1 MRLVLKPKH
10 DEETVARIMVNANH
24 LYRSVSYPQYVSI
37 STLVSGNHASRNSG
51 PDMIRGLHEEASIR
65 DLDRMSEII
74 IFFYFTINRP
84 RKLLLLLTLLVHFG
98 VLLSRE
104 KKWKKWNQYFKV
116 IPRPRPLWAW
126 FRANTPDEA
135 GLILCRHCTGRVGHL
150 FLMTWKVVSN
160 SLMNRFSL
168 WLQQSFEV
176 ALESSN
182 VVLIVFLRL
191 AEIRN
196 WWEVPSI
203 AHFCSLFR
211 AAFGLTDFEIE
222 VSEPLWWFLNTFSP
236 VFVLSL
242 PESIT
247 VKTLLLGSF
256 LFL

>member
-1 MRLVLKPKH
+1 M
-10 DEETVARIMVNANH
+10 
-24 LYRSVSYPQYVSI
+24 
-37 STLVSGNHASRNSG
+37 
-51 PDMIRGLHEEASIR
+51 
-65 DLDRMSEII
+65 
-74 IFFYFTINRP
+74 
-84 RKLLLLLTLLVHFG
+84 
-98 VLLSRE
+98 
-104 KKWKKWNQYFKV
+104 
-116 IPRPRPLWAW
+116 
-126 FRANTPDEA
+126 
-135 GLILCRHCTGRVGHL
+135 
-150 FLMTWKVVSN
+150 
-160 SLMNRFSL
+160 
-168 WLQQSFEV
+168 

-222 VSEPLWWFLNTFSP
+222 VSEPLWWLLNTFIP